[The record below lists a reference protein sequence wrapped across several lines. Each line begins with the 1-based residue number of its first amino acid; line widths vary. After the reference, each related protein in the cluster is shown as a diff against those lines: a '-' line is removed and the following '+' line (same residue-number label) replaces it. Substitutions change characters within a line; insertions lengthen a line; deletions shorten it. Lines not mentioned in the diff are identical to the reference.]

1 MQRSSTRLSL
11 ERVSS
16 DKRHAQR
23 GFVWHDTY
31 YFSLFGLL
39 FLAGLTMGTV
49 LIKSGASQYLVD
61 NFSKLTGIVLTNQT
75 TGQGFFYAYYYQCFP
90 LLLTFVVLYFCGT
103 CALSQPLILFV
114 PIFRGLGIGACMG
127 YLYAQYGGKGI
138 LYSAFVVFPGAVVG
152 MVTMLYACRE
162 AWKFSI
168 HCFRRLSSEDKNEEH
183 AGLSIQK
190 YSARYLFFAVVSLVL
205 LLICTGISTG
215 FLVFFKL

>member
-61 NFSKLTGIVLTNQT
+61 NFSKLTGIVLTHQT
-75 TGQGFFYAYYYQCFP
+75 TGLGFFYA
-90 LLLTFVVLYFCGT
+90 
-103 CALSQPLILFV
+103 
-114 PIFRGLGIGACMG
+114 
-127 YLYAQYGGKGI
+127 
-138 LYSAFVVFPGAVVG
+138 
-152 MVTMLYACRE
+152 
-162 AWKFSI
+162 
-168 HCFRRLSSEDKNEEH
+168 
-183 AGLSIQK
+183 
-190 YSARYLFFAVVSLVL
+190 
-205 LLICTGISTG
+205 
-215 FLVFFKL
+215 